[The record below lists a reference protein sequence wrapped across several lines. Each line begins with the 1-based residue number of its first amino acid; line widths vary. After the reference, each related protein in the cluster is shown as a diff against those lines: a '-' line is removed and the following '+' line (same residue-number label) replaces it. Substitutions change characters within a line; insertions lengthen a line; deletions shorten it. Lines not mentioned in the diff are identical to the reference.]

1 MADQAYTRLGRAQ
14 IATFATSP
22 AAVQAYEDLQAAA
35 FEDGPEATQE
45 AQDAADLA
53 IAASVDA
60 QAAADAATAAVAGKE
75 PAIAAGTTAQYWRG
89 DKSWQ
94 TLNKAAVGLGS
105 VDNTADAAKNVLSAT
120 KLTTAR
126 TINGVSFDGTANIV
140 VPGSTISVVT
150 KTAGYTETATSGELV
165 ILADLAAG
173 FTIVLPTAVGNSA
186 KITVK
191 KMQAAGSIIV
201 DGSGAQT
208 IDGGLT
214 ATLTSQY
221 EAITIVSDNANWWI
235 I

>member
-1 MADQAYTRLGRAQ
+1 MTVGFRIGYLDDDQIRTGLGVDQVDNTPDTAKPVSTPQ
-14 IATFATSP
+14 QTALDAKLDDSQAGVFGLSWLGTAT
-22 AAVQAYEDLQAAA
+22 LAAA
-35 FEDGPEATQE
+35 KT
-45 AQDAADLA
+45 LL
-53 IAASVDA
+53 SLV
-60 QAAADAATAAVAGKE
+60 K
-75 PAIAAGTTAQYWRG
+75 G
-89 DKSWQ
+89 D
-94 TLNKAAVGLGS
+94 VGLGS

-140 VPGSTISVVT
+140 VPGSAISVVT
-150 KTAGYTETATSGELV
+150 KIAGYTETATSGEFV

-173 FTIVLPTAVGNSA
+173 FTIVLPTAVGNTA

-191 KMQAAGSIIV
+191 KMQAAGSIVV
-201 DGSGAQT
+201 DGSGTQT